1 MVCLRLWKRNAVV
14 GRMPAV
20 AYLATFEVS
29 LIIVAVE
36 RLPTHDLIPK
46 LSMNR
51 CVPGRNT
58 LRLIHIGAK

>member
-1 MVCLRLWKRNAVV
+1 MR
-14 GRMPAV
+14 AV

-46 LSMNR
+46 LSMKI
-51 CVPGRNT
+51 VVSLGET
-58 LRLIHIGAK
+58 LYA